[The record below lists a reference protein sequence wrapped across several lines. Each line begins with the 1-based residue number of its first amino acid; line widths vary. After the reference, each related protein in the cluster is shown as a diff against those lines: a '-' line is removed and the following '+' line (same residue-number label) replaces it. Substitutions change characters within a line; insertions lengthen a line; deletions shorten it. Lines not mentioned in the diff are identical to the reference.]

1 LTKKEVFYKI
11 NFLDLANIEV
21 EGVIALKTTD
31 GQIVI
36 RKALPVVGVTAY

>member
-1 LTKKEVFYKI
+1 MVFYKI

-21 EGVIALKTTD
+21 EGVIARKMTD

-36 RKALPVVGVTAY
+36 RKALPVVGVIIY